1 MFLTVKASGNSIYK
15 EKGSKFIGKA
25 VGCSA
30 KKKALEIIAKTR
42 KENPGCVH
50 VCYAYRIG
58 AEKTEF
64 RFSDDGEP
72 SNTAGAPIFGQIKSS
87 ELTNVLIMVV
97 RYYGGTKLGVGGLI
111 KAYKSAAKEAILNS
125 QIIEDEEKQNL
136 RIKFTHQ
143 TLHIVMNKI
152 KSSSCEIL
160 EKKLDSHSEILL
172 SIPKSN
178 KELISSLRKIS
189 GLDII
194 YNN

>member
-1 MFLTVKASGNSIYK
+1 MFLTINASGSFIYT
-15 EKGSKFIGKA
+15 EKGSKFLAIA
-25 VGCSA
+25 VGCSRP
-30 KKKALEIIAKTR
+30 KQALDKIAQTR

-58 AEKTEF
+58 AEKTQF

-72 SNTAGAPIFGQIKSS
+72 ANSAGAPIFGQIKSS
-87 ELTNVLIMVV
+87 DLTNVLIVVV

-111 KAYKSAAKEAILNS
+111 QAYKLVAKEAILNS

-136 RIKFTHQ
+136 RIKFTYP

-152 KSSSCEIL
+152 KSSNCEIL
-160 EKKLDSHSEILL
+160 QKKLDSQPEILI

-178 KELISSLRKIS
+178 QELIVSLRKIS
-189 GLDII
+189 GLEII
-194 YNN
+194 